1 MKIPAYLIGAL
12 TGPTASLTKDVA
24 SAIWETALDENVPR
38 QGACGLRCACC
49 TSGSGGDT

>member
-24 SAIWETALDENVPR
+24 SAVWETALDENVLGKVPVASVVLAVR
-38 QGACGLRCACC
+38 QERRR
-49 TSGSGGDT
+49 